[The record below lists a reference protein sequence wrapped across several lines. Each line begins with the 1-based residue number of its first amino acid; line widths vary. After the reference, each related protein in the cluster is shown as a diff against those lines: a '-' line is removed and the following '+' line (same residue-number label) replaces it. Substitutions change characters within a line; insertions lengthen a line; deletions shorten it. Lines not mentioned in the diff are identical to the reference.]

1 MLEESCHMIIKIFAL
16 HEFAVVPKNSKK
28 YYYNGSLSKPPG
40 DLNMVRSK
48 HNSILIKCPVL
59 KYLLVFAFVN
69 ILPVFSAAGAEC
81 TSETYNQISF
91 DKPQIRFNPND
102 KIFVKISCDTL
113 DAGDHTLYIN
123 WVHNKVG
130 IVRSDK
136 QDFSV
141 DVQGAGHT
149 VYFWFK
155 LTRQGPIKS
164 AITNQDFYPGHLGD
178 WLVEVSLGEDI
189 VSSSSFSISENY

>member
-1 MLEESCHMIIKIFAL
+1 M
-16 HEFAVVPKNSKK
+16 P
-28 YYYNGSLSKPPG
+28 KPPG
-40 DLNMVRSK
+40 ELNMVSSK

-59 KYLLVFAFVN
+59 KYLLVFLFVN

-81 TSETYNQISF
+81 TSETYNQLSF
-91 DKPQIRFNPND
+91 DKPQIHFNPYD
-102 KIFVKISCDTL
+102 RVFAKIHCHGLDT
-113 DAGDHTLYIN
+113 GGHTLYIN

-141 DVQGAGHT
+141 DVQGADHT

-178 WLVEVSLGEDI
+178 WLVEARLGNTV
-189 VSSSSFSISENY
+189 VSSRAFSISENY